1 MPVMHGREFAP
12 AAHHEAFSRLL
23 EVLVG
28 AVNLYWRLL
37 AGDTRI
43 VGPGSWNRRTKFVTS
58 LSTDRLGR
66 VEGLTIK
73 LVREGIVILRLGGVG
88 TCNIVSSACVTS

>member
-12 AAHHEAFSRLL
+12 AAHHEAFSGLL

-37 AGDTRI
+37 AGNSRV
-43 VGPGSWNRRTKFVTS
+43 VGPESWNRRARLVTS
-58 LSTDRLGR
+58 LSAGGHRR

-88 TCNIVSSACVTS
+88 TCDIVSSACGTS